1 MKRKIISIFLT
12 AIFILSNFTM
22 SFAASSSEASYLKSD
37 YLDIVNELNQTYGT
51 NIQLNFHNDG
61 DYVSASDIP
70 SPEQYRSQLVS
81 MIQKQQ
87 AVKQAVAL
95 TKQNAIAN
103 GSPDLSNAPIANSSS
118 YKVVC
123 DNVYLGINYTT
134 TYSNRYYFAQCTGV
148 FTDRTSAVS
157 PYTFMKTDTGSS
169 LIDSNRTISAW
180 ADGSLVYSTA
190 TYTEVFDNWTLSAE
204 FYIDSQGKVTAK
216 SMN

>member
-1 MKRKIISIFLT
+1 MITIVLQ
-12 AIFILSNFTM
+12 LS
-22 SFAASSSEASYLKSD
+22 AW
-37 YLDIVNELNQTYGT
+37 
-51 NIQLNFHNDG
+51 QLGKTVEF
-61 DYVSASDIP
+61 
-70 SPEQYRSQLVS
+70 RSLLLWTS
-81 MIQKQQ
+81 
-87 AVKQAVAL
+87 
-95 TKQNAIAN
+95 
-103 GSPDLSNAPIANSSS
+103 LSNAPIANSSS

-157 PYTFMKTDTGSS
+157 PYTLLKTDTGSS

-190 TYTEVFDNWTLSAE
+190 TYTQVFANWTLSAE

-216 SMN
+216 SMK